1 MKRVLTSTQ
10 HIQMLFFS
18 GLMITVDLSEKYLHL
33 LLKDIKVIEYF
44 RAQLV
49 LFSRMCFYLGIGIL
63 GRLQRGKNIIK
74 TFTRRNHY
82 NICLSIIMLVSLL
95 TLVHDFS
102 SRDSQSFLFQSLVYE
117 SQVISHYHLLMY
129 LQL

>member
-1 MKRVLTSTQ
+1 
-10 HIQMLFFS
+10 MLFFS

-74 TFTRRNHY
+74 DLYKKKPLQYLSVNNY
-82 NICLSIIMLVSLL
+82 ACLSSYFGSRLFFKRFTKFSISVSC
-95 TLVHDFS
+95 
-102 SRDSQSFLFQSLVYE
+102 
-117 SQVISHYHLLMY
+117 I
-129 LQL
+129 

>member
-1 MKRVLTSTQ
+1 
-10 HIQMLFFS
+10 MLFFS

-33 LLKDIKVIEYF
+33 LLKEDIKVIEYF
-44 RAQLV
+44 RPQLV

-74 TFTRRNHY
+74 DLYKKKPLQYLSVNNY
-82 NICLSIIMLVSLL
+82 ACL
-95 TLVHDFS
+95 LVHDFS

-117 SQVISHYHLLMY
+117 SQVISHYYLLMY